1 MLGYKKNLFKLS
13 PIAMVVIVGFLVTG
27 VASAALVNYLSDK
40 VTTTAVVK
48 SPIEMSINKGADG
61 TFTGNKTIT
70 VDTTGGS
77 DFMFTTVAKNNANN
91 IIDGYPAIVVQAPT
105 GKPFEGGE
113 IDKVMFGDANYWP
126 EGNMIDI
133 TNRLCVVYADGTLHP
148 LSTWTGSSQKLVLYF
163 DFKGEVACS
172 DSQTVPLG
180 VGETSWNVLEVTTDP
195 ALTPGNYKIYAQ
207 MASNLAEYAASQY

>member
-1 MLGYKKNLFKLS
+1 MTNIKNLLKGS
-13 PIAMVVIVGFLVTG
+13 PIALVVVVGLLVTG

-48 SPIEMSINKGADG
+48 SPIEMSINEGADG

-70 VDTTGGS
+70 VDTTSGS

-105 GKPFEGGE
+105 GKPFTGGE
-113 IDKVMFGDANYWP
+113 IDKVMFGDAGHWP
-126 EGNMIDI
+126 EANMIEI
-133 TNRLCVVYADGTLHP
+133 TDSLCVVYADGTLHP
-148 LSTWTGSSQKLVLYF
+148 LSTWTGSEQKLVLYF
-163 DFKGEVACS
+163 DFEGTACY

-195 ALTPGNYKIYAQ
+195 ALAPGSYKIYGQ
-207 MASNLAEYAASQY
+207 MASDLTEYAASQY